1 MSRAQASRESPG
13 AGRPRRLLARV
24 GAATLILLV
33 LWGGGLVGFIARIP
47 REPGSAAVPTDAIV
61 VLTGGSGRLEEGL
74 RLLAARRA
82 GRLFVSGVYQGVDLA
97 QLLQGLGPLDDAPLN
112 PETVACCIEL
122 GHGAG
127 NTEGNARETAAW
139 IAARGFRSLR
149 LVTADYHM
157 QRSLLEF
164 RRAMPGVEI
173 LPHPVFP
180 GLVNRDGWW
189 HSPGTAALLMNEYTK
204 YLVARLRGLV
214 AGTPPPSPV

>member
-1 MSRAQASRESPG
+1 MSRAQARRVSPG
-13 AGRPRRLLARV
+13 AGRPRRLPARL
-24 GAATLILLV
+24 GAAALILLGA
-33 LWGGGLVGFIARIP
+33 WAGGLVGFIDSIP

-74 RLLAARRA
+74 RLLAFRRA
-82 GRLFVSGVYQGVDLA
+82 GSLFVSGVYQGVDLA
-97 QLLQGLGPLDDAPLN
+97 RLLQGVGPLDDAPLN

-164 RRAMPGVEI
+164 RRAMPDVDI

-189 HSPGTAALLMNEYTK
+189 HSPGTAALLMNEYSK
-204 YLVARLRGLV
+204 YLVAQLRGLV
-214 AGTPPPSPV
+214 AGTPPPPPV

>member
-1 MSRAQASRESPG
+1 MSRAQARRESPG
-13 AGRPRRLLARV
+13 AGRPRRRLARLA
-24 GAATLILLV
+24 AATLILLGS
-33 LWGGGLVGFIARIP
+33 WGGGLVGFVARIP
-47 REPGSAAVPTDAIV
+47 RDPGNAAVPTDAIV

-74 RLLAARRA
+74 RLLASRRA

-97 QLLQGLGPLDDAPLN
+97 QLLQGLGPMDDAPLN

-149 LVTADYHM
+149 LVTGDYHM

-214 AGTPPPSPV
+214 AGTPPSPV

>member
-1 MSRAQASRESPG
+1 MARTPASRESPG
-13 AGRPRRLLARV
+13 AGRPRRRLVVL
-24 GAATLILLV
+24 GTAALILLGS
-33 LWGGGLVGFIARIP
+33 WGVGLVGFVARIP
-47 REPGSAAVPTDAIV
+47 RELANAAVPTDAIV

-74 RLLAARRA
+74 RLLASRRA

-97 QLLQGLGPLDDAPLN
+97 QLLQGLGPMDDAPLN

-139 IAARGFRSLR
+139 IVARGLRTLR

-164 RRAMPGVEI
+164 RRAMPDVEI
-173 LPHPVFP
+173 VPHPVFP

-189 HSPGTAALLMNEYTK
+189 HSPGTAALLMSEYGK
-204 YLVARLRGLV
+204 YLVARLRGVV
-214 AGTPPPSPV
+214 AGTPPPPV